1 MIIDKKRE
9 RKHVFFL
16 FREEIILTLL
26 GITSLILPHVAY
38 ASAQMNTIKKCNRY
52 LCFISIFLK
61 NVALTTRK
69 AILISERLLLWYWYR
84 FYCTALCR
92 VSQVT
97 VLLIVSR
104 RKVTPFAEAFHIKQ
118 SPRFKLQV

>member
-1 MIIDKKRE
+1 MIIDKKRG
-9 RKHVFFL
+9 RKKCFFFL

-38 ASAQMNTIKKCNRY
+38 ASAQMSTIKKCNV
-52 LCFISIFLK
+52 FFK
-61 NVALTTRK
+61 NVALNTRK

-97 VLLIVSR
+97 VMLIVSR

-118 SPRFKLQV
+118 SPSFTLQV